1 LANYKGVD
9 VKESVRALL
18 PYMPLIDEYRENL
31 LSLQAVWDNLSL
43 LGQLSGTTAE
53 IGQTRESFTELTTD
67 LLNSLAD
74 RTLAKCEQEMTSKA
88 QVLIDILV
96 RNLFERTADIGFL
109 TTDAVIRE
117 FAQNGG
123 NTADLQRRFDEYVR
137 KYSVYGDIALLDC
150 NGKILARL
158 CPDER
163 VSTIE
168 EAWVR
173 ESTSTSKPYVEAYVH
188 SRLFPDQARTL
199 IYAYRVTSVNGA
211 ALGVLALCFRFS
223 DEMGRI
229 FGELSGGDNSS
240 VMVLLDARGEVI
252 ASSDRWQIPIGA
264 QFTLTA
270 QEIRRIRFAGRS
282 YLARA
287 CATKGYQGYMGP
299 GWLGLVMTPVD
310 LAFGLRYD
318 DKAIVAES
326 SEVASAIAGGRAF
339 PESLQSIPRKAEAI
353 KQDLRR
359 SVWNGMIRQSSL
371 SQAAN
376 SNFSKILLR
385 EISGIG
391 LRMGDVF
398 SRSIGNLQSTVLSSL
413 MADCLS
419 GASLAINIMDRN
431 LYERANDCRW
441 WALDP
446 AIANL
451 LGTADGP
458 TRRQGIEQVLHYI
471 NGLYTVY
478 ANLIVFDVEGVVL
491 AVSNPAYD
499 NLVGNALDE
508 AWVIKGLAIQNSQQ
522 YVVSE
527 FVRTP
532 LYGGL
537 HTYIYAAVLRSLATG
552 QVIGGI
558 AIVFDSEP
566 QLAAMLHDSLP
577 RQSNGAPVEGS
588 FAVFVDSQSIII
600 SSSNPDYRV
609 GELIA
614 MPNELIAPAAEGSSC
629 LMAFNGQVVAVGA
642 RRSTGY
648 REYKGANDAYRN
660 DVTAL
665 VFIPLGAFD
674 AKAGMPKPGVEM
686 AGKRAANAATEFV
699 EIATFCV
706 CGHWFGLRVDAV
718 AEATELRGFARL
730 PNTPKQIFGA
740 QIYRDDT
747 LPLYNLHAA
756 LGLTEPAEPEL
767 QFESKRQV
775 VVVKGGTG
783 KHFGILVDALGDVL
797 EVPPTDITE
806 LAKVY
811 VGVAPV
817 LASVIKTP
825 PKDGAPMVVLLSVQ
839 SMVEQLRQ

>member
-18 PYMPLIDEYRENL
+18 TYMPLIDEYRENL

-43 LGQLSGTTAE
+43 LGQLSGTTAD
-53 IGQTRESFTELTTD
+53 IGHTREAFTELTTD
-67 LLNSLAD
+67 LLNSLAE

-109 TTDAVIRE
+109 TTDALIRE

-123 NTADLQRRFDEYVR
+123 NAADIQRRFDEYVR

-150 NGKILARL
+150 TGKILARL

-163 VSTIE
+163 VSTLQE
-168 EAWVR
+168 DWVR
-173 ESTSTSKPYVEAYVH
+173 ESMSTSKPYIEAYVH

-199 IYAYRVTSVNGA
+199 IYAYRVSSEQGA
-211 ALGVLALCFRFS
+211 TLAVLALCFRFS
-223 DEMGRI
+223 DEMDRI
-229 FGELSGGDNSS
+229 FGELSGAENSS
-240 VMVLLDARGEVI
+240 VMVLLDASGEVI

-264 QFTLTA
+264 QFNLTT
-270 QEIRRIRFAGRS
+270 QEIRRIRFAGRT

-287 CATKGYQGYMGP
+287 CVTKGYQGYMGP
-299 GWLGLVMTPVD
+299 GWLGMVMTPVD
-310 LAFGLRYD
+310 LAFDLQYD
-318 DKAIVAES
+318 DKAVVAES
-326 SEVASAIAGGRAF
+326 AEVASAIAGGRAF

-359 SVWNGMIRQSSL
+359 SVWNGMIRQSSI

-398 SRSIGNLQSTVLSSL
+398 SRSIGNLQTTVLSSL

-446 AIANL
+446 VIASL
-451 LGTADGP
+451 LAMADGQ
-458 TRRQGIEQVLHYI
+458 TRRQGIEQVLRYI

-478 ANLIVFDVEGVVL
+478 ANLMVFDVKGVVL

-499 NLVGNALDE
+499 TLVGAVLDE

-532 LYGGL
+532 LYADRP
-537 HTYIYAAVLRSLATG
+537 TYIYAAVLRSSATG
-552 QVIGGI
+552 DVIGGI
-558 AIVFDSEP
+558 GIVFDSEP
-566 QLAAMLHDSLP
+566 QFAAMLHDSLP
-577 RQSNGAPVEGS
+577 RQSTGAPVEGS
-588 FAVFVDSQSIII
+588 FALFVDAQSIII
-600 SSSNPDYRV
+600 SSSDPNYRV
-609 GELIA
+609 GDLIA
-614 MPNELIAPAAEGSSC
+614 LPSALIAPAAEGSSC
-629 LMAFNGQVVAVGA
+629 LMEFNGHVVAVGA
-642 RRSTGY
+642 RRSAGY
-648 REYKGANDAYRN
+648 REYKGADDAYRN

-665 VFIPLGAFD
+665 VLIPLGAFD
-674 AKAGMPKPGVEM
+674 ANAGTIKPAVEM
-686 AGKRAANAATEFV
+686 ASKRAGNAAGEFV

-706 CGHWFGLRVDAV
+706 CGHWLGLPVAAV
-718 AEATELRGFARL
+718 AEATELRGFVRL
-730 PNTPKQIFGA
+730 PNTPKHIFGA
-740 QIYRDDT
+740 QIYGDET
-747 LPLYNLHAA
+747 LPLYNLHVA
-756 LGLTEPAEPEL
+756 LGLPEPAAPGL
-767 QFESKRQV
+767 QSDSKRQV
-775 VVVKGGTG
+775 VVVKGGDG
-783 KHFGILVDALGDVL
+783 EHFGILVDELGDVL
-797 EVPPTDITE
+797 EVPPTDIAE
-806 LAKVY
+806 LARVY
-811 VGVAPV
+811 VGVTPV

-825 PKDGAPMVVLLSVQ
+825 PKEGAPLVVLLSVE